1 MRSPQHRMPEH
12 RAPEGCASE
21 RLASE
26 ERASQRS
33 AAESLVSERHAAS
46 FERVAEALRRGEPAV
61 FPTDTVCGVGVSVE
75 SAASPDVLF
84 RLKRRPAGKPVA
96 WLVADLAD
104 LDCYGR
110 DVPALARTAARAFW
124 PGGLTLIVSASEKV
138 PPAFRSS
145 AGTVGLRMPADP
157 LALAL
162 IRAVGAPLATT
173 SANFSGNAAPA
184 TLGEADP
191 AFLAQVAAVLDDA
204 GAESAEC
211 VEAAGDAVDSEN
223 AEVAATSV
231 APAAAAAVSDAAR
244 AAVSAPVDVAP
255 APLPASATRIGTPAI
270 PATDPQPAGGVAS
283 TVLDCTCDPPR
294 ILRQGAVSADALER
308 LRMSL

>member
-1 MRSPQHRMPEH
+1 MKPSENRMPK
-12 RAPEGCASE
+12 G
-21 RLASE
+21 
-26 ERASQRS
+26 
-33 AAESLVSERHAAS
+33 
-46 FERVAEALRRGEPAV
+46 RVASLEQVALALRRGEPAV
-61 FPTDTVCGVGVSVE
+61 FPTDTVCGVGVSVD
-75 SAASPDVLF
+75 AADGPDELF

-96 WLVADLAD
+96 WLVADPAD
-104 LDCYGR
+104 LDRFGS
-110 DVPALARTAARAFW
+110 DVPALAHAAARAFW
-124 PGGLTLIVSASEKV
+124 PGGLTLIANASEAV
-138 PPAFRSS
+138 PPAFRSA
-145 AGTVGLRMPADP
+145 AGTVGLRMPANP
-157 LALAL
+157 LTLAL

-173 SANFSGNAAPA
+173 SANFSGAAAPA

-223 AEVAATSV
+223 AEVAATSAV
-231 APAAAAAVSDAAR
+231 PVAAAAVSDAAR
-244 AAVSAPVDVAP
+244 AVVSAPVDVAP
-255 APLPASATRIGTPAI
+255 APLPASAIRVGTPAI

-294 ILRQGAVSADALER
+294 ILRQGAVSADVLER